1 VNGLASLKDCPA
13 GLASQIFPVRTFSC
27 IANFSSSVYHYL
39 ALLISS
45 SIFTLELSPEMIWCL
60 WAIPFKRERKREF
73 ETMFSEL
80 CCLVLSKG

>member
-13 GLASQIFPVRTFSC
+13 GPASQIFPVRTLSC

-45 SIFTLELSPEMIWCL
+45 SIFTLEFSPGDDMV
-60 WAIPFKRERKREF
+60 FVGNTFQKGKKKRVRDI
-73 ETMFSEL
+73 
-80 CCLVLSKG
+80 VL